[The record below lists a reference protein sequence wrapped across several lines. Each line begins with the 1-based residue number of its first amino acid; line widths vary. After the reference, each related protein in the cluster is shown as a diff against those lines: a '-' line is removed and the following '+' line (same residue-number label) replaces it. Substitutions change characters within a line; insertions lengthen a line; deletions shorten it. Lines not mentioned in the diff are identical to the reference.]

1 MTKADRDEL
10 KADNSGLKNIKLD
23 LVLHDGINDVDDG
36 IKSLDDGI
44 GDVDDGIDGM
54 EYCIDGVN
62 DGIKSLDDCIDGVDD
77 AIGGHN
83 VGVVDAGARIL
94 RHHLHH
100 AALEHLCGNLL
111 AASGL
116 LDLPADALVEHG
128 PGQHVT

>member
-1 MTKADRDEL
+1 MEYCIDACV
-10 KADNSGLKNIKLD
+10 N
-23 LVLHDGINDVDDG
+23 DG
-36 IKSLDDGI
+36 IKSLNDSI

-54 EYCIDGVN
+54 EYCIDACVN
-62 DGIKSLDDCIDGVDD
+62 DGIKSLDDCIDGVND

-100 AALEHLCGNLL
+100 AALEHLGGNLL